1 MLVESSVFSNSLK
14 LGIQSKLP
22 LAPEFILMK
31 HNLLFSAVLL
41 VFIGMAA
48 CTSSK
53 KTTTA
58 PTPTAPVTPPA
69 EGGSVSDPW
78 GNSNPMGSLE
88 LPKGVFAPSMAD
100 LAAIQPHFKD
110 VTMEQLNEGFNL
122 YTTGACINC
131 HKAKNISRHPVSE
144 WKPIIDDMAEKA
156 QLNPSQKEA
165 VYRYVIGIKAREGSK

>member
-1 MLVESSVFSNSLK
+1 
-14 LGIQSKLP
+14 
-22 LAPEFILMK
+22 MK

-41 VFIGMAA
+41 VFLGMAA
-48 CTSSK
+48 CTSSQ
-53 KTTTA
+53 KTATA
-58 PTPTAPVTPPA
+58 PTPSTPVNPPA

-78 GNSNPMGSLE
+78 GNSNAMASTE

-110 VTMEQLNEGFNL
+110 VSMEQLNEGFNL

-131 HKAKNISRHPVSE
+131 HNAKNISRHSVSE
-144 WKPIIDDMAEKA
+144 WKPIMDDMAEKA

-165 VYRYVIGIKAREGSK
+165 VYRYVIGIKATEESR

>member
-1 MLVESSVFSNSLK
+1 
-14 LGIQSKLP
+14 
-22 LAPEFILMK
+22 MK
-31 HNLLFSAVLL
+31 HNLLFTAVLL
-41 VFIGMAA
+41 VFFGLAA
-48 CTSSK
+48 CNTSK

-58 PTPTAPVTPPA
+58 PSPNQPASPPA
-69 EGGSVSDPW
+69 ESGSVSDPW
-78 GNSNPMGSLE
+78 GNSNPMESSE
-88 LPKGVFAPSMAD
+88 LPKGVFAPTFAD

-110 VTMEQLNEGFNL
+110 ATMEQLNVGFNL

-165 VYRYVIGIKAREGSK
+165 VYRYVIGIKATEGSR